1 MKKFLAIL
9 LSVIMLFT
17 LGVVAFAEGD
27 EEPAEMPENWGKE
40 AGKIVVSIDNTY
52 IEAGNTYSIPVR
64 VKADYAANAAD
75 NAKEFYLA
83 LSGINLS
90 GDATQHA
97 AITAIRVA
105 DGFNAIKTDID
116 EGYLAFSTTDLSI
129 LETGDEGVIVGY
141 IDLTVDALLPVEYN
155 KDLGGISAFAYYMF
169 EDDFAGINDNIYG
182 SAGILN
188 EDGSFDAIE
197 YSESDD
203 DLLLID
209 GASIFHAKK
218 PYTWKDKLTDWAKT
232 QGSLILGFFITI
244 LTALK
249 SLIEQA

>member
-9 LSVIMLFT
+9 LSVIMLFS
-17 LGVVAFAEGD
+17 LSIAVFAEGE
-27 EEPAEMPENWGKE
+27 EEPAEMPDNWGKE
-40 AGKIVVSIDNTY
+40 AGKIVVSLDNTY

-75 NAKEFYLA
+75 DAKEFYLA

-90 GDATQHA
+90 GEATKNAQ
-97 AITAIRVA
+97 ITAIRVA
-105 DGFNAIKTDID
+105 DGFNAIDTDVV

-129 LETGDEGVIVGY
+129 LSTSDEGVIVGY
-141 IDLTVDALLPVEYN
+141 IDLTVDENLPVEYN

-169 EDDFAGINDNIYG
+169 EDKFDNISG

-188 EDGSFDAIE
+188 EDGSFDVIE
-197 YSESDD
+197 YNESDED
-203 DLLLID
+203 SLLID

-218 PYTWKDKLTDWAKT
+218 PYTWKDKLKDWAKN
-232 QGSLILGFFITI
+232 QGSTILGLFITV

-249 SLIEQA
+249 NIIEQA

>member
-9 LSVIMLFT
+9 LSVIMLFS
-17 LGVVAFAEGD
+17 LSIAVFAEG
-27 EEPAEMPENWGKE
+27 EEAPAEMPDNWGKE

-64 VKADYAANAAD
+64 VKADYAANASEG
-75 NAKEFYLA
+75 AKEFYLA

-90 GDATQHA
+90 GAATQNA
-97 AITAIRVA
+97 QITAIRVA
-105 DGFNAIKTDID
+105 DGFNAIDTDVV

-129 LETGDEGVIVGY
+129 LSTSDEGVIVGY
-141 IDLTVDALLPVEYN
+141 IDLTVDENLPVEYN

-169 EDDFAGINDNIYG
+169 EDKFDNIYG

-197 YSESDD
+197 YSESDED
-203 DLLLID
+203 SLLID

-218 PYTWKDKLTDWAKT
+218 PYTWKDKLKDWAKV
-232 QGSLILGFFITI
+232 QGSTIIGFFITI
-244 LTALK
+244 LSALK
-249 SLIEQA
+249 SLIDKA

>member
-9 LSVIMLFT
+9 LSVIMLFS
-17 LGVVAFAEGD
+17 LSIAVFAEG
-27 EEPAEMPENWGKE
+27 EEVPAEMPDNWGKE

-64 VKADYAANAAD
+64 VKADYAAKAAD
-75 NAKEFYLA
+75 DAKEFYLA

-90 GDATQHA
+90 GEATKNAQ
-97 AITAIRVA
+97 ITAIRVA
-105 DGFNAIKTDID
+105 DGFNAIDTDVV

-129 LETGDEGVIVGY
+129 LNTSDEGVIVGY
-141 IDLTVDALLPVEYN
+141 IDLTVDENLPVEYN
-155 KDLGGISAFAYYMF
+155 KDLGGISAFAYYLF
-169 EDDFAGINDNIYG
+169 EDKFDNISG

-188 EDGSFDAIE
+188 EDGSFDVIE
-197 YSESDD
+197 YNESDED
-203 DLLLID
+203 SLLID

-218 PYTWKDKLTDWAKT
+218 PYTWKDKLKDWAKG
-232 QGSLILGFFITI
+232 QGSTILGLFITV

-249 SLIEQA
+249 NIIEQA